1 MIAPYLKKLINQ
13 CLIEGIFPSIYQCA
27 TVIPLY
33 KSGCKTNLNNYRPIS
48 ILPTTS
54 KIIEKI
60 VNRQIV
66 EFFNQNS
73 LFSKFQFGFRKKH
86 STQDTNNLLLDHIYN
101 KLNDKSNILVTF
113 LDLKKAFDS
122 VNLDILI
129 SKLKFYGLDENS
141 LKWFSSYLKNRS
153 LCVRIKDPTANPPI
167 DHISAPRAISVSV
180 PQGSILGPTLFNVF
194 INDFQYCHN
203 LNSFQYA
210 DDTTIILD
218 NSDYKALESKTN
230 LELESITKWLCAN
243 NLSPNIFKTVFMLIT
258 NKKRQNLNISMNGKK
273 LNQVESYKSLGLIL
287 DQNLNFEK
295 QCTKVA
301 KNLSKVN
308 YLLYK
313 NKYFLDSRTKIQ
325 LYYSLAYPHLT
336 YNNVLWGNAPSKYL
350 SKVIVAQ
357 KRIIRNILGDT
368 RASATAGFQ

>member
-1 MIAPYLKKLINQ
+1 MNFIYILYIYKISSSVIAPYLKKLINQ

-86 STQDTNNLLLDHIYN
+86 STQYTNNLLLDHIYN

-141 LKWFSSYLKNRS
+141 LKWFL
-153 LCVRIKDPTANPPI
+153 
-167 DHISAPRAISVSV
+167 
-180 PQGSILGPTLFNVF
+180 
-194 INDFQYCHN
+194 
-203 LNSFQYA
+203 
-210 DDTTIILD
+210 
-218 NSDYKALESKTN
+218 
-230 LELESITKWLCAN
+230 
-243 NLSPNIFKTVFMLIT
+243 LI
-258 NKKRQNLNISMNGKK
+258 
-273 LNQVESYKSLGLIL
+273 
-287 DQNLNFEK
+287 
-295 QCTKVA
+295 
-301 KNLSKVN
+301 
-308 YLLYK
+308 
-313 NKYFLDSRTKIQ
+313 
-325 LYYSLAYPHLT
+325 
-336 YNNVLWGNAPSKYL
+336 
-350 SKVIVAQ
+350 
-357 KRIIRNILGDT
+357 
-368 RASATAGFQ
+368 